1 VLQINNEK
9 HLVIFEQHNGKDTQR
24 AISQMVNHAYALAS
38 GVYSDAYGI
47 SRPARIYYVFEFESY
62 MNAAIRE
69 FSNHAGLNKFR
80 QYFLFK
86 SIDSLQQNFYQN
98 WLNTEQKQSDFLP

>member
-1 VLQINNEK
+1 MLWVNNEK

-38 GVYSDAYGI
+38 GVYSDAYEV
-47 SRPARIYYVFEFESY
+47 SKPARIYYVFEFESC

-69 FSNHAGLNKFR
+69 FLNHAGLNKFN

-86 SIDSLQQNFYQN
+86 SIDSLQHDFYQN
-98 WLNTEQKQSDFLP
+98 WFNAEQQQSNFLP